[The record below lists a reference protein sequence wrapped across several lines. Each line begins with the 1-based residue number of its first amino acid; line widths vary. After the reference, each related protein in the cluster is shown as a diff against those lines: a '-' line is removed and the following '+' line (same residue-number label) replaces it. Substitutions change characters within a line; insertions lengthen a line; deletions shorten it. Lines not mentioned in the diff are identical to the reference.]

1 MNKFFSSSMVNGKK
15 TLWILLILMI
25 AGTVLFFF
33 WKERRTG
40 KMRLIDLDAITIPVQ
55 RDSFVPIVRGRGNV
69 ESSVNTDITC
79 KVSGSSTIVD
89 IIPEGSWVEEGD
101 VLARFDSRIA
111 DENLLNAI
119 INQQRAENTV
129 IKGRAR
135 VRCAWISLEEYVC
148 GTFENEW
155 LKADNNVYNYKQ
167 TLKQNRESSFYTQRL
182 VQAGYSG
189 TPQLEI
195 YEANKVNAYNNLQKA
210 ILDRMVLLKHTS
222 EKEISNLISILST
235 QTLQQ
240 RFYEMWYKNRTRWLK
255 YYLEQV
261 DFCTV
266 RAPCAGQIVYANQ
279 IMRSFRR
286 ENEMI
291 QVGSIVVNGQLLF
304 RIPEPGKIQ
313 IRTNINESDISRVQH
328 GMQAKISFGM
338 ISPKIYEGEVDQ
350 VNRYPETIWRSSVKN
365 YIVNIKIKDLDQIT
379 RDGLDL
385 RTGISAEVGILLGEM
400 RDVLLVPLD
409 SLVFSGK
416 KSYCLRIKNDIWEYR
431 EVRTGPSDS
440 QKIVITE
447 GLNEGDRIVA
457 LPELFQNEF
466 PVPDQNEPSVYPDDP
481 ENTFV
486 LSDVKLDQT
495 VNDPEKVPILQNE
508 SMIKMTEET
517 KKISP
522 EDEKRTFENLKPI
535 QKYFE
540 FSSMEMCQ
548 KLDGDQDRMI
558 TEEEMKAAAPEFLAF
573 REEWDLNKDHKLD
586 KVEFVLGFHRAKI
599 FYRNYSRLK

>member
-1 MNKFFSSSMVNGKK
+1 MVNGKK